1 MKTSRSIAEQ
11 SERVAARDN
20 GDNEHSSPELRQS
33 VRQKHRRGDAS
44 RIAAW
49 RFQPGKSGNPGG
61 VPKHD
66 VAKEI
71 AKAVF
76 ENNPDMVYKA
86 FCKAIAKGNA
96 YAFQVL
102 ADRGYG
108 KLKETIHADVSPYHE
123 YTDEELEK
131 RIKEL
136 QEKLGFSTDEEL
148 QKRVHELEQQLG
160 YVKVLPPADSESK
173 PN

>member
-1 MKTSRSIAEQ
+1 L
-11 SERVAARDN
+11 
-20 GDNEHSSPELRQS
+20 PELRQS

-71 AKAVF
+71 AKAIF

-86 FCKAIAKGNA
+86 FAKAIAKGNA

-108 KLKETIHADVSPYHE
+108 KLKEQHQVEVGPYRDLSD
-123 YTDEELEK
+123 DELRD
-131 RIKEL
+131 RIAKL
-136 QEKLGFSTDEEL
+136 QE
-148 QKRVHELEQQLG
+148 QLG
-160 YVKVLPPADSESK
+160 LPPHTEEDNAPK
-173 PN
+173 PS

>member
-1 MKTSRSIAEQ
+1 MKTADSIEQ
-11 SERVAARDN
+11 QEERKAARDN
-20 GDNEHSSPELRQS
+20 GQTSRELTQP
-33 VRQKHRRGDAS
+33 VTQKRGRGDAS

-49 RFQPGKSGNPGG
+49 RWQPGKSANPGG

-86 FCKAIAKGNA
+86 FAKAIAKGNA

-108 KLKETIHADVSPYHE
+108 KLKETIHAEVSPYHE
-123 YTDEELEK
+123 YTDEEL
-131 RIKEL
+131 
-136 QEKLGFSTDEEL
+136 
-148 QKRVHELEQQLG
+148 QKRLRELEQKLG
-160 YVKVLPPADSESK
+160 YVRVLPPSDEPK

>member
-1 MKTSRSIAEQ
+1 M
-11 SERVAARDN
+11 
-20 GDNEHSSPELRQS
+20 PELRQS

-71 AKAVF
+71 AKAIF

-86 FCKAIAKGNA
+86 FAKAIAKGNA

-108 KLKETIHADVSPYHE
+108 KLKEQHQVEVGPYRDLSD
-123 YTDEELEK
+123 DELRD
-131 RIKEL
+131 RIAKL
-136 QEKLGFSTDEEL
+136 QE
-148 QKRVHELEQQLG
+148 QLG
-160 YVKVLPPADSESK
+160 LPPHTEEDNAPK
-173 PN
+173 PS

>member
-1 MKTSRSIAEQ
+1 MRTARSVEEQ
-11 SERVAARDN
+11 EERKQARDN
-20 GDNEHSSPELRQS
+20 SDEAQISPELRQS

-71 AKAVF
+71 AKAIF

-86 FCKAIAKGNA
+86 FAKAIAKGNA
-96 YAFQVL
+96 YALQVL

-108 KLKETIHADVSPYHE
+108 KLKEQHQVEVGPYRDLSD
-123 YTDEELEK
+123 DELRD
-131 RIKEL
+131 RIAKL
-136 QEKLGFSTDEEL
+136 QEQPG
-148 QKRVHELEQQLG
+148 
-160 YVKVLPPADSESK
+160 LPPHTEEDNAPK
-173 PN
+173 PS

>member
-1 MKTSRSIAEQ
+1 M
-11 SERVAARDN
+11 
-20 GDNEHSSPELRQS
+20 PELRQS

-71 AKAVF
+71 AKAIF

-86 FCKAIAKGNA
+86 LAKAIAKGNA

-108 KLKETIHADVSPYHE
+108 KLKEQHQVEVGPYRDLSD
-123 YTDEELEK
+123 DELRD
-131 RIKEL
+131 RIAKL
-136 QEKLGFSTDEEL
+136 QE
-148 QKRVHELEQQLG
+148 QLG
-160 YVKVLPPADSESK
+160 LPPHTEEDNAPK
-173 PN
+173 PS

>member
-1 MKTSRSIAEQ
+1 MRPRLKQR
-11 SERVAARDN
+11 
-20 GDNEHSSPELRQS
+20 
-33 VRQKHRRGDAS
+33 DAS

-49 RFQPGKSGNPGG
+49 RWQPGKSANPGG

-71 AKAVF
+71 AKAIF

-86 FCKAIAKGNA
+86 FAKAIAKGNA

-102 ADRGYG
+102 VDRGYG
-108 KLKETIHADVSPYHE
+108 KLKETIHAEVSPFRE
-123 YTDEELEK
+123 YTDEELKK
-131 RIKEL
+131 RL
-136 QEKLGFSTDEEL
+136 
-148 QKRVHELEQQLG
+148 HELEQQLG
-160 YVKVLPPADSESK
+160 YVKVLPSADDAPK

>member
-1 MKTSRSIAEQ
+1 MRTARSIEEQ
-11 SERVAARDN
+11 EERKQARDN
-20 GDNEHSSPELRQS
+20 SDEAQILPELRQS

-71 AKAVF
+71 AKAIF

-86 FCKAIAKGNA
+86 FAKAIAKGNA

-108 KLKETIHADVSPYHE
+108 KLKEQHQVEVGPYRDLSD
-123 YTDEELEK
+123 DELRD
-131 RIKEL
+131 RIAKL
-136 QEKLGFSTDEEL
+136 QE
-148 QKRVHELEQQLG
+148 QLG
-160 YVKVLPPADSESK
+160 LPPHTEEDNAPK
-173 PN
+173 PS

>member
-1 MKTSRSIAEQ
+1 MRTARSIEEQ
-11 SERVAARDN
+11 EERKQARDN
-20 GDNEHSSPELRQS
+20 SDEAQILPELRQS

-71 AKAVF
+71 AKAIF

-86 FCKAIAKGNA
+86 FAKAIAKGNA

-102 ADRGYG
+102 ADRLRKTERTASSRGW
-108 KLKETIHADVSPYHE
+108 AVSRPQ
-123 YTDEELEK
+123 
-131 RIKEL
+131 R
-136 QEKLGFSTDEEL
+136 
-148 QKRVHELEQQLG
+148 
-160 YVKVLPPADSESK
+160 
-173 PN
+173 

>member
-1 MKTSRSIAEQ
+1 MRRKL
-11 SERVAARDN
+11 
-20 GDNEHSSPELRQS
+20 PELRQS

-71 AKAVF
+71 AKAIF

-86 FCKAIAKGNA
+86 FAKAIAKGNA

-108 KLKETIHADVSPYHE
+108 KLKEQHQVEVGPYRDLSD
-123 YTDEELEK
+123 DELRD
-131 RIKEL
+131 RIAKL
-136 QEKLGFSTDEEL
+136 QE
-148 QKRVHELEQQLG
+148 QLG
-160 YVKVLPPADSESK
+160 LPPHTEGDNAPK
-173 PN
+173 PS